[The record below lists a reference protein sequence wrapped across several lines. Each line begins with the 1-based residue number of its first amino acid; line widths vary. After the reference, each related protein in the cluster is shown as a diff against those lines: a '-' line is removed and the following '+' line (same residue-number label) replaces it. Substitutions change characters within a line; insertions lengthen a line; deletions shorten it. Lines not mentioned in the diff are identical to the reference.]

1 MKKNTPSKVVHL
13 LKRVTAAVKKVKS
26 PDRAQV
32 LQKCINEVC
41 TRLEWPIGHAYFPA
55 EDNPTR
61 LDSSKL
67 WFFDKPDQYKDFRD
81 ITETTAFDIGAG
93 LPGRVLTTKKPAWIP
108 DVTKDTNSPRANR
121 AENIGV
127 KAAFAFPVI
136 ADSEVIAVLEFFHPL
151 AIEPDE
157 QILAVMEDIGKQVG
171 KVIEDKVIEVLK
183 NRFEAQLRESDLKEI
198 QPEDVIEPEFLDFYT
213 EHIEAIWKQVVKLN
227 SNVYCLKRIEEF
239 PFDLFKHNPSPFWT
253 CVVDSMFETS
263 VMVIN
268 RILIDKDND
277 GRNLTLEGL
286 KDKIVCNLTDEKYK
300 EQFKKV
306 SEVLKDCQFGE
317 NNNHIEKR
325 MKKLRNKYFAHFDR
339 GFNIKVSAEDIEERT
354 VFLKEIYEL
363 TEYINS
369 FFQLLHFGHGYG
381 PIYWDYRSEAE
392 HPSDIEILLD
402 TIAEKSDV
410 MHMPEENPKFW
421 EAYRREIVND
431 SKIEIFNKYR
441 EKFNL
446 PPA

>member
-13 LKRVTAAVKKVKS
+13 LKRVTATVKKVKS

-108 DVTKDTNSPRANR
+108 DVTKDTNFPRANR

-136 ADSEVIAVLEFFHPL
+136 LHSEVVAVLEFFSPL

-157 QILAVMEDIGKQVG
+157 QILEDMENIGKQIGRVV
-171 KVIEDKVIEVLK
+171 KVKEQRFKADFRKLEQIQKEVD
-183 NRFEAQLRESDLKEI
+183 LRKIKPKINS
-198 QPEDVIEPEFLDFYT
+198 EFLESYT
-213 EHIEAIWKQVVKLN
+213 EDIEFLWHKVCQLN
-227 SNVYCLKRIEEF
+227 SNVYYLKRIEEF
-239 PFDLFKHNPSPFWT
+239 PFDLFELIIIRPFWT
-253 CVVDSMFETS
+253 RVVDSMFES
-263 VMVIN
+263 SIMIIN
-268 RILIDKDND
+268 KILIDT
-277 GRNLTLEGL
+277 GRKTRTLKKL
-286 KDKIVCNLTDEKYK
+286 KNEIVNCFIKEEYK
-300 EQFKKV
+300 EQF
-306 SEVLKDCQFGE
+306 LKDLKDYQLGKIGKDLETVTDKF
-317 NNNHIEKR
+317 KD
-325 MKKLRNKYFAHFDR
+325 LRDKNYAHFDR
-339 GFNIKVSAEDIEERT
+339 DFNLNVSNKNSKERT
-354 VFLKEIYEL
+354 VSLPEIDEL
-363 TEYINS
+363 TEYIN
-369 FFQLLHFGHGYG
+369 FFFELLHFSRDTYPTYPFYFGN
-381 PIYWDYRSEAE
+381 DSR
-392 HPSDIEILLD
+392 SDIEILLD

-410 MHMPEENPKFW
+410 MHMPEEDPKFW